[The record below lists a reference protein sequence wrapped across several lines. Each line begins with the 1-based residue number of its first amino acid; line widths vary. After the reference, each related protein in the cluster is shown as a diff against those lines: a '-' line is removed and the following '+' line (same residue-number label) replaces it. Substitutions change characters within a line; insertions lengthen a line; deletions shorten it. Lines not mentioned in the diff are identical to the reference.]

1 MSDVQT
7 TLAAPAMGVP
17 APDPA
22 FGRPADRAT
31 LHRVAAALTA
41 HGIEAEVVRDGATAR
56 VRVHQLIP
64 DGANVFNAT
73 SRTLETIG
81 LAQDIIDQERYTA
94 ARAFLD
100 TLDPA
105 TQSADYRRGV
115 ASPQVV
121 VGSVH
126 AVTEDGQL
134 VIASASGSQLSAYSF
149 GSGQV
154 IWVVG
159 AQKVVP
165 DLATAF
171 ERIKRYSYPLEDARA
186 RAAYGMPSAIN
197 KQLVISGEMPG
208 RARVV
213 LVEEALGF

>member
-1 MSDVQT
+1 MSDIQT
-7 TLAAPAMGVP
+7 PSAGPPEGALAPN
-17 APDPA
+17 PA
-22 FGRPADRAT
+22 FGRPADSAT
-31 LHRVAAALTA
+31 LQRVAAALRA
-41 HGIEAEVVRDGATAR
+41 RGIEAEVLPDGAAAR
-56 VRVHQLIP
+56 ARAHQLIP
-64 DGANVFNAT
+64 DGAEVYNAT

-81 LAQDIIDQERYTA
+81 LAQDIVAHGRYDA
-94 ARAFLD
+94 ARTLLD

-105 TQSADYRRGV
+105 TQISEYRRGV

-149 GSGQV
+149 GAGQV

-159 AQKVVP
+159 AQKVVT

-171 ERIKRYSYPLEDARA
+171 QRIKRYSYPLEDARA
-186 RAAYGMPSAIN
+186 RAAYGMSSAIN
-197 KQLVISGEMPG
+197 KQLVISGDSPG
-208 RARVV
+208 RSHVL
-213 LVEEALGF
+213 LVEEVLGF

>member
-1 MSDVQT
+1 MADIQT
-7 TLAAPAMGVP
+7 PLADPPEGAIT
-17 APDPA
+17 PDPA
-22 FGRPADRAT
+22 FGRPADPAT
-31 LHRVAAALTA
+31 LHRVAAALRA
-41 HGIEAEVVRDGATAR
+41 RGIEAEVVPDGAAAR
-56 VRVHQLIP
+56 ARVHQLIP
-64 DGANVFNAT
+64 DGAHVYNAT

-81 LAQDIIDQERYTA
+81 LAQDILEQERYDA
-94 ARAFLD
+94 ARTFLD

-105 TQSADYRRGV
+105 TQIADYRRGV

-134 VIASASGSQLSAYSF
+134 VIASASGSQLPAYSF
-149 GSGQV
+149 GAGQV

-159 AQKVVP
+159 AQKIVP
-165 DLATAF
+165 DLTTAL

-186 RAAYGMPSAIN
+186 RAAYGIPSAVN
-197 KQLVISGEMPG
+197 KQLIVSGDMPG
-208 RARVV
+208 RAHVL

>member
-1 MSDVQT
+1 MSTTQT
-7 TLAAPAMGVP
+7 PPAPGGVLE
-17 APDPA
+17 PDPA
-22 FGRPADRAT
+22 FARPAEPAT
-31 LHRVAAALTA
+31 LHRVAAALA
-41 HGIEAEVVRDGATAR
+41 ARGIEAEVVPDGAAAR
-56 VRVHQLIP
+56 ARAHQLIP
-64 DGANVFNAT
+64 DGAHVFNAT

-81 LAQDIIDQERYTA
+81 LAQDILEQERYDA
-94 ARAFLD
+94 ARTLLD

-105 TQSADYRRGV
+105 TQFADYRRGV

-134 VIASASGSQLSAYSF
+134 VIASASGSQLAAYAF

-159 AQKVVP
+159 AQKIVP

-186 RAAYGMPSAIN
+186 RAAYGMASAIN
-197 KQLVISGEMPG
+197 KQLVISGDMPG

>member
-1 MSDVQT
+1 MPDIQ
-7 TLAAPAMGVP
+7 APIADPPEGAL

-22 FGRPADRAT
+22 FGRPADSAT
-31 LHRVAAALTA
+31 LHRVAAALKA
-41 HGIEAEVVRDGATAR
+41 RGIEAEVLPDGAAAR
-56 VRVHQLIP
+56 ARAHELIP
-64 DGANVFNAT
+64 DGAHVYNAT

-81 LAQDIIDQERYTA
+81 LAQDIVAQGRYDA
-94 ARAFLD
+94 ARTLLD

-105 TQSADYRRGV
+105 TQISEYRRGV

-149 GSGQV
+149 GAAQV

-186 RAAYGMPSAIN
+186 RAAYGMASAIN
-197 KQLVISGEMPG
+197 KQLVISGDMPG
-208 RARVV
+208 RARVL
-213 LVEEALGF
+213 LVEEVLGF

>member
-7 TLAAPAMGVP
+7 PLAASADGVI

-22 FGRPADRAT
+22 FARPADRVT
-31 LHRVAAALTA
+31 LDRVAAALRA
-41 HGIEAEVVRDGATAR
+41 RGIEAEVVPDGAAAR
-56 VRVHQLIP
+56 ARVHQLIP
-64 DGANVFNAT
+64 DGAHVYNAT

-81 LAQDIIDQERYTA
+81 LARDILDQERYDA
-94 ARAFLD
+94 ARTLLD

-105 TQSADYRRGV
+105 TQMTEYRRGV
-115 ASPQVV
+115 GSPQVV

-134 VIASASGSQLSAYSF
+134 VIASASGSQIPAYSF
-149 GSGQV
+149 GAGQV

-165 DLATAF
+165 DLAAAF
-171 ERIKRYSYPLEDARA
+171 ERIRRYSYPLEDARA

-208 RARVV
+208 RARVL

>member
-1 MSDVQT
+1 MSTTQT
-7 TLAAPAMGVP
+7 SPSVLSEGVLT
-17 APDPA
+17 PDPA
-22 FGRPADRAT
+22 FARPADSAT
-31 LHRVAAALTA
+31 LHRVAAALRA
-41 HGIEAEVVRDGATAR
+41 RGIEAEVIPDGAAAR
-56 VRVHQLIP
+56 ARVHQLIP
-64 DGANVFNAT
+64 DGAHVYNAT

-81 LAQDIIDQERYTA
+81 LAQDILEQERFDA
-94 ARAFLD
+94 ARTFLD

-105 TQSADYRRGV
+105 TQFAEFRRGV

-134 VIASASGSQLSAYSF
+134 VIASASGSQLPAYSF

-171 ERIKRYSYPLEDARA
+171 DRIKRYSYPLEDARA
-186 RAAYGMPSAIN
+186 RVAYGMPSAIN

-208 RARVV
+208 RAHVV
-213 LVEEALGF
+213 LVEEDLGF

>member
-1 MSDVQT
+1 MSDIQT
-7 TLAAPAMGVP
+7 PVAASPEDAP

-22 FGRPADRAT
+22 FAQPADAASLR
-31 LHRVAAALTA
+31 RVASALRA
-41 HGIEAEVVRDGATAR
+41 RGIEAEVLPNGAAAR
-56 VRVHQLIP
+56 ARVHQLIP
-64 DGANVFNAT
+64 DGAHVYNAT

-81 LAQDIIDQERYTA
+81 LAQDIVGQGRYDA
-94 ARAFLD
+94 ARTLLD

-105 TQSADYRRGV
+105 TQIAEYRHGV

-149 GSGQV
+149 GASQV

-165 DLATAF
+165 DLVTAF

-186 RAAYGMPSAIN
+186 RAAYGMSSAIN
-197 KQLVISGEMPG
+197 KQLVISGDMPG
-208 RARVV
+208 RARVL
-213 LVEEALGF
+213 LVEEVLGF

>member
-1 MSDVQT
+1 MSDLETAV
-7 TLAAPAMGVP
+7 AEPASG
-17 APDPA
+17 ALTPDPA
-22 FGRPADRAT
+22 FSRPADAAT
-31 LHRVAAALTA
+31 LHRVAAALTSR
-41 HGIEAEVVRDGATAR
+41 GIEAEVVPDGAAARAR
-56 VRVHQLIP
+56 VHELIP
-64 DGANVFNAT
+64 DGAHVYNAT

-81 LAQDIIDQERYTA
+81 LAQDILEQERYDA
-94 ARAFLD
+94 ARTLLD

-105 TQSADYRRGV
+105 TQIAEYRRGV

-121 VGSVH
+121 IGSVH

-134 VIASASGSQLSAYSF
+134 VIASASGSQLPAYSF
-149 GSGQV
+149 GAGQV

-208 RARVV
+208 RAHVV

>member
-1 MSDVQT
+1 MSTTQT
-7 TLAAPAMGVP
+7 TPAAAEGVL

-22 FGRPADRAT
+22 FARPTDSAT
-31 LHRVAAALTA
+31 LHRVAAALRSR
-41 HGIEAEVVRDGATAR
+41 GIEAEVVPDGAAAR
-56 VRVHQLIP
+56 ARVHQLIP
-64 DGANVFNAT
+64 DGAHVYNAT

-81 LAQDIIDQERYTA
+81 LAQDIVEQERYEA
-94 ARAFLD
+94 ARTFLD

-186 RAAYGMPSAIN
+186 R
-197 KQLVISGEMPG
+197 V
-208 RARVV
+208 
-213 LVEEALGF
+213 

>member
-1 MSDVQT
+1 MSDIQT
-7 TLAAPAMGVP
+7 PIADPPKGAL

-22 FGRPADRAT
+22 FGHPADPAT
-31 LHRVAAALTA
+31 LQRVAAALTA
-41 HGIEAEVVRDGATAR
+41 RGIEAEVLPDGAAAR
-56 VRVHQLIP
+56 ARAHQLIP
-64 DGANVFNAT
+64 DGAHVYNAT

-81 LAQDIIDQERYTA
+81 LAQDIVAHGRYDA
-94 ARAFLD
+94 ARTLLD

-105 TQSADYRRGV
+105 TQISEYRRGV

-149 GSGQV
+149 GAGQV

-171 ERIKRYSYPLEDARA
+171 E
-186 RAAYGMPSAIN
+186 
-197 KQLVISGEMPG
+197 
-208 RARVV
+208 
-213 LVEEALGF
+213 

>member
-1 MSDVQT
+1 MTDIQT
-7 TLAAPAMGVP
+7 PEAALPDGAP

-22 FGRPADRAT
+22 FARPADPAT
-31 LHRVAAALTA
+31 LRRAAAALMA
-41 HGIEAEVVRDGATAR
+41 HGIEAEVVPDGAAAR
-56 VRVHQLIP
+56 ARVHQLIP
-64 DGANVFNAT
+64 DGAHVYNAT

-81 LAQDIIDQERYTA
+81 LAQDIVEHGRYDA
-94 ARAFLD
+94 ARTLLD

-105 TQSADYRRGV
+105 TQFAEFRRGV

-134 VIASASGSQLSAYSF
+134 VIASASGSQLSAYAF
-149 GSGQV
+149 GAGQV

-186 RAAYGMPSAIN
+186 RVAYGMPSAIN
-197 KQLVISGEMPG
+197 KQLVVSGEMPG